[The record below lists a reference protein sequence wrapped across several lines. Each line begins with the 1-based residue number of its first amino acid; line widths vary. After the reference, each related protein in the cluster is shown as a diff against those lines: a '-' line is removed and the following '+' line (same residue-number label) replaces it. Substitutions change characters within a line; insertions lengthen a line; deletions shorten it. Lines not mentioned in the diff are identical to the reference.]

1 MVREPVVGAIVTAGF
16 FGIGTI
22 IGLSIFMPL
31 YIELVL
37 GQSASAAGLVLIAFM
52 GGATIGSLMAGRL
65 LSRLER
71 YKRVPMAGLPLGIAT
86 LAIFAIW
93 PDRFSIPEVA
103 ALLVLGGLGMG
114 TMYPTTT
121 VLIQNAVLPHQL
133 GTATGTLNFFRQL
146 GGAIVVAVFGAI
158 VLGGFDVHASAVLVL
173 ERLSDAGGATADFAV
188 LFRWVFI
195 TAAGFLAAA
204 FLAVLCIA
212 ERPLRGPSARPQSV
226 PAAAE

>member
-1 MVREPVVGAIVTAGF
+1 VAGF

-37 GQSASAAGLVLIAFM
+37 GQSASASGLVLIAFM

-65 LSRLER
+65 LSRLDR
-71 YKRVPMAGLPLGIAT
+71 YKRVPMVGLPLGIAM

-93 PDRFSIPEVA
+93 PDRFSVPEVA
-103 ALLVLGGLGMG
+103 ALLVFGGLGMG

-121 VLIQNAVLPHQL
+121 VIIQNAVLPHQL

-158 VLGGFDVHASAVLVL
+158 VLGGFDPHASGAIVL
-173 ERLSDAGGATADFAV
+173 ERLSGAAGAADFAG
-188 LFRWVFI
+188 LFRLVFI
-195 TAAGFLAAA
+195 AAASFLAAA
-204 FLAVLCIA
+204 FVAVLCIV
-212 ERPLRGPSARPQSV
+212 ERPLRGPSAKPQSAT
-226 PAAAE
+226 AAAE